1 MTEKCHRQ
9 KGNSPD
15 SCLRPQSVRSV
26 EKDVGLLRQP
36 GCWLRS
42 SHSFK
47 ECVIAHWSSGPAPKI
62 QRGSSV
68 PPKTETPQGVVAER
82 SVCRRRCPVRGAGG
96 IGSENVGMSNEQG
109 DENSPRRMSK
119 VSYPT
124 SVVVGLAGPKA
135 QPKGAADGERVN
147 IPVLP
152 AFRLYDAGTRRAGG
166 DLSRMRSDAPMPAK

>member
-1 MTEKCHRQ
+1 M
-9 KGNSPD
+9 
-15 SCLRPQSVRSV
+15 V
-26 EKDVGLLRQP
+26 
-36 GCWLRS
+36 
-42 SHSFK
+42 
-47 ECVIAHWSSGPAPKI
+47 
-62 QRGSSV
+62 
-68 PPKTETPQGVVAER
+68 VVAER
-82 SVCRRRCPVRGAGG
+82 SVCRRRCAARYAGG

-152 AFRLYDAGTRRAGG
+152 AFRLYDAGTRRASG
-166 DLSRMRSDAPMPAK
+166 DLSRMRSDAPMPAR